1 MKYFLIVYIICN
13 SFIFSIGQQFVEE
26 FENNKNEW
34 YINKSKAEEVY
45 IEKGNYIIKNLDENT
60 GLSLNLT
67 GDITDFFAQ
76 EYIWKQI
83 GKENSIYGVY
93 IELDTKDR
101 FYFVFNNDKIAY
113 LYENE
118 GKMGILDDFK
128 KFPYL
133 SPEYNSIV
141 FVKDNNNFT
150 FIINQIPTEK
160 IWTLSS
166 AKIERVGV
174 YIGDLTSLYIDK
186 YTIFRL

>member
-26 FENNKNEW
+26 FENNKNDW

-128 KFPYL
+128 KFQYL
-133 SPEYNSIV
+133 YPEYNSIV

-150 FIINQIPTEK
+150 FIIKQIPTEK

>member
-13 SFIFSIGQQFVEE
+13 SFIFSMGQQFVEE
-26 FENNKNEW
+26 FEDNKNNW
-34 YINKSKAEEVY
+34 YISKSKSEEVY
-45 IEKGNYIIKNLDENT
+45 IENGNYIIKNLDENT

-67 GDITDFFAQ
+67 EDITDFFAQ
-76 EYIWKQI
+76 EYVWKKI

-113 LYENE
+113 VYENN
-118 GKMGILDDFK
+118 GKMKILDDFK
-128 KFPYL
+128 SFPYL
-133 SPEYNSIV
+133 SSEYNSIV
-141 FVKDNNNFT
+141 FVKDNDNFT

-166 AKIERVGV
+166 GKIERVGV

-186 YTIFRL
+186 YTIFRI

>member
-26 FENNKNEW
+26 FENNKNDW

-101 FYFVFNNDKIAY
+101 FYFVFNNDNTARVCVP
-113 LYENE
+113 L
-118 GKMGILDDFK
+118 
-128 KFPYL
+128 
-133 SPEYNSIV
+133 
-141 FVKDNNNFT
+141 
-150 FIINQIPTEK
+150 
-160 IWTLSS
+160 LSS
-166 AKIERVGV
+166 ISR
-174 YIGDLTSLYIDK
+174 L
-186 YTIFRL
+186 FRMV

>member
-26 FENNKNEW
+26 FENNKNDW

-83 GKENSIYGVY
+83 GKENYIYGVY

-128 KFPYL
+128 KFQYL
-133 SPEYNSIV
+133 YPEYNSIV

-150 FIINQIPTEK
+150 FIIKQIPTEK

>member
-26 FENNKNEW
+26 FENNKNDW

-128 KFPYL
+128 KFQYL

>member
-1 MKYFLIVYIICN
+1 MKYYLIVYIICN
-13 SFIFSIGQQFVEE
+13 SLIFSMGQQFVEE
-26 FENNKNEW
+26 FENNKNDW
-34 YINKSKAEEVY
+34 YINRNKSEEVY
-45 IEKGNYIIKNLDENT
+45 IEEGNYIIKNLDENT

-76 EYIWKQI
+76 EYIWKKT
-83 GKENSIYGVY
+83 GKEDSIYGVY

-113 LYENE
+113 LYENN
-118 GKMGILDDFK
+118 GKMGMLDEFR

-133 SPEYNSIV
+133 SSEYNSIV
-141 FVKDNNNFT
+141 FVKEDNNFT

-166 AKIERVGV
+166 AKIEKVGV
-174 YIGDLTSLYIDK
+174 YVGDLTNLYIDK

>member
-26 FENNKNEW
+26 FENNKNDW

-141 FVKDNNNFT
+141 LVKDNSNFT